1 MSWRRTVL
9 LALLTGLPACD
20 RPRQPP
26 QGPAGV
32 GDSLRARAESLY
44 ARERYDS
51 ASAVWTEVL
60 QLARRT
66 RDEPAEARALTGL
79 GSAEYRLGDDVRGAR
94 HHSEEGL
101 AITRRLGLTGNL
113 AEAYLVLGLIALEEN
128 RNEEGA
134 RLFDEAIAAGRA
146 AYDTLAMVRGFGNH
160 GLTATYLGDHA
171 RAIEDY
177 RTQRSL
183 ARAVGNKRY
192 EANSFT
198 NEAME
203 HIWEGN
209 PRPAIAQLDTA
220 RALYRPTGY
229 ATGEHFA
236 LAQLATAYE
245 LTGEYDRAFAAL
257 DTALPIARRL
267 GLRNQEA
274 EDLRLLAGLH
284 VAVGDY
290 RRAIGYYDEAEQR
303 MRSSG
308 FESARASAL
317 RGSAAA
323 HLRLGNLRRAS
334 ASAAEALRLHTA
346 SGERLDQLDDL
357 LLLAEIDFHTGGLG
371 KAEPRL
377 RAALT
382 LADQLDTRG
391 TRITVALAEAHLADL
406 ARNPRRVL
414 RALRGAEPDMAAG
427 DFGAEWEANALEAR
441 AHARLGELDSAAA
454 AGRRAVAAVER
465 LRGTLAS
472 EVIRTTYVADRAEV
486 YSDLVVVLLRLG
498 RTEEAF
504 GVADGARSRELL
516 GQLAVVRREANS
528 GTLPGELLE
537 ADVLLR
543 RIDDLVQ
550 KLRES
555 TRGRRRERGNRAD
568 SADAALVA
576 SLANARGEYE
586 ALLIRAGQ
594 EQPRAAVLLGSQ
606 AVDLKAVR
614 SALEPDEVLLDYLIT
629 ADRAFVFVVTRDT
642 MRVVQ
647 TELTAGALTNR
658 VRLLRDLWGAP
669 GREWRWA
676 LGAARGLHHTLI
688 APLQD
693 AGVLRGGKRL
703 LIVPHGILGQIPF
716 AALVDERTGHYLV
729 QDYTISSLPS
739 AAALAALRRRAA
751 ATSDWSLSAAGLAPF
766 PEELPA
772 TRLEVEAFRASLT
785 RATVQL
791 GPQATEAAMRRALAR
806 PGLVHVATHGVLN
819 AANPM
824 FSRIELARAGP
835 NAADDGR
842 LEAYE
847 VLGLTI
853 RSPLVYLSGCE
864 TGAGPLW
871 TDSPVRGAAE
881 LTLAQSFLSAG
892 AGNVILTLWRIDD
905 AGAAA
910 FAGRF
915 YRLLQHRPLAEALAV
930 AQRETAGDSR
940 YNSPYYW
947 AGYVLTGAGRLGPG
961 AQTVSSA
968 SVGSLQGGPSPS
980 AVVMRRAP

>member
-1 MSWRRTVL
+1 MSWRCAVL
-9 LALLTGLPACD
+9 LAFLTGLPACG
-20 RPRQPP
+20 RPRQPR
-26 QGPAGV
+26 QGSAGI
-32 GDSLRARAESLY
+32 GDSLRARAESHY

-51 ASAVWTEVL
+51 ASAIWTEAL
-60 QLARRT
+60 QLARSA

-79 GSAEYRLGDDVRGAR
+79 GSAEYRLGDDVRSAR
-94 HHSEEGL
+94 RHSEEGL
-101 AITRRLGLTGNL
+101 AITRRLALTGNL
-113 AEAYLVLGLIALEEN
+113 AESYLVLGLIALEES

-134 RLFDEAIAAGRA
+134 LLFDEAITAGRA
-146 AYDTLAMVRGFGNH
+146 AHDTLAMVRGFGNH
-160 GLTATYLGDHA
+160 GLAATYLGDHA

-183 ARAVGNKRY
+183 ARAVGNRRQ

-220 RALYRPTGY
+220 RALYRPIGY

-267 GLRNQEA
+267 GLRSQEA
-274 EDLRLLAGLH
+274 EDLRLLGGLH

-303 MRSSG
+303 MRASG
-308 FESARASAL
+308 FESERANAL
-317 RGSAAA
+317 RGAAAA
-323 HLRLGNLRRAS
+323 HLRLGNVRRAS
-334 ASAAEALRLHTA
+334 TNATEALRLHTA

-357 LLLAEIDFHTGGLG
+357 LLLAEIDFHTSGLAQ
-371 KAEPRL
+371 AEPRL
-377 RAALT
+377 RAALA

-391 TRITVALAEAHLADL
+391 TRIAVAIAEAHLADL

-414 RALRGAEPDMAAG
+414 RALRGAEPDMASG

-441 AHARLGELDSAAA
+441 AHARLGELDSAVA

-465 LRGTLAS
+465 LRGSLAS
-472 EVIRTTYVADRAEV
+472 EVVRTTYVADRAEV

-516 GQLAVVRREANS
+516 GQLAAVRREANS
-528 GTLPGELLE
+528 NLPGELLE
-537 ADVLLR
+537 ADALLR

-555 TRGRRRERGNRAD
+555 ARGRGRERGNRAD
-568 SADAALVA
+568 SADAALMA
-576 SLANARGEYE
+576 SLASARGEYE

-594 EQPRAAVLLGSQ
+594 EHPRAAVLLGNQ

-614 SALEPDEVLLDYLIT
+614 AALELDEVLLDYLIT
-629 ADRAFVFVVTRDT
+629 PDRAFVFVVTRDT

-676 LGAARGLHHTLI
+676 LGAARALHHTLI

-693 AGVLRGGKRL
+693 AGMLRGASRL
-703 LIVPHGILGQIPF
+703 LIVPHGILGQVPF
-716 AALVDERTGHYLV
+716 AALVDERTGRYLV
-729 QDYTISSLPS
+729 QDYAIASLPS
-739 AAALAALRRRAA
+739 AAALAALRRRAG
-751 ATSDWSLSAAGLAPF
+751 ATSEWALSAAGLAPF

-772 TRLEVEAFRASLT
+772 TRLEVEAFRGSLP

-806 PGLVHVATHGVLN
+806 AGLVHVATHGVLN

-842 LEAYE
+842 LEAHE

-871 TDSPVRGAAE
+871 ADSPVRGTAE
-881 LTLAQSFLSAG
+881 LTLAQAFLSAG
-892 AGNVILTLWRIDD
+892 AANVILTLWRIDD
-905 AGAAA
+905 AGAGA

-915 YRLLQHRPLAEALAV
+915 YQLLQRMPLAEALAV

-940 YNSPYYW
+940 YHSPYYW
-947 AGYVLTGAGRLGPG
+947 AGYLLTGAGRLGPG
-961 AQTVSSA
+961 AQTASTA
-968 SVGSLQGGPSPS
+968 SVGSLQGGPSQS
-980 AVVMRRAP
+980 AVVLRRAP